1 MVLPEEL
8 MNAETVDA
16 GLAQITEYLDAGG
29 DVDDVNADGETLLY
43 SNIAY
48 AAGDDLRIVKYLI
61 ANGANVDKRRVCTGG
76 GESEDTPL
84 YQACN
89 RQDQAV
95 GLGAIRCLLE
105 AGANINLKRKVNGPP
120 IVAESPLSTA
130 MDWLRYDDV
139 GWGALGLAYVA
150 LLLRYAPNLDDCW
163 GDRSAE
169 DCLRHIEEP
178 DAFTEELATAYS
190 EAHPPVATKEQF
202 LACKKLIADERCRI
216 SVAKRKDILRLR
228 SLSTRGRAK
237 TSDAALASSFR
248 LPEGVLWNVLR
259 FWPPKRPK
267 TFWRATTYAGSRAGC
282 AFTTRDGRTG
292 YWVDEEP
299 YPADVFGVVAAYR
312 SLPVSTSPLSLG
324 AFAAPGHRYWN
335 RQWRGGQL
343 RAPAEA
349 RAAAATA
356 ALAQWRSNVKDRLE
370 SLEGVSDVMDFD
382 EEN

>member
-1 MVLPEEL
+1 M
-8 MNAETVDA
+8 
-16 GLAQITEYLDAGG
+16 
-29 DVDDVNADGETLLY
+29 
-43 SNIAY
+43 
-48 AAGDDLRIVKYLI
+48 
-61 ANGANVDKRRVCTGG
+61 
-76 GESEDTPL
+76 
-84 YQACN
+84 
-89 RQDQAV
+89 
-95 GLGAIRCLLE
+95 
-105 AGANINLKRKVNGPP
+105 
-120 IVAESPLSTA
+120 
-130 MDWLRYDDV
+130 
-139 GWGALGLAYVA
+139 
-150 LLLRYAPNLDDCW
+150 
-163 GDRSAE
+163 
-169 DCLRHIEEP
+169 
-178 DAFTEELATAYS
+178 
-190 EAHPPVATKEQF
+190 ATKEQF
-202 LACKKLIADERCRI
+202 LACKKLIADERCRR

-237 TSDAALASSFR
+237 TSDAALSSTFR
-248 LPEGVLWNVLR
+248 LPEGVLWNVLG

-267 TFWRATTYAGSRAGC
+267 TFWWATTYAGPRAGC

-312 SLPVSTSPLSLG
+312 SLPVSSGPLSLG

-370 SLEGVSDVMDFD
+370 GLGMGDVMDFD